1 MAVEIEYEKRSIWRN
16 IFDPGAW
23 ANLLS
28 GVGEVAGDVATTW
41 EQIEKAKGTVVL
53 QEPEAPRTPQLAWE
67 DFKFTPNVTL
77 IAIGVGLLALAW
89 MMRKK

>member
-28 GVGEVAGDVATTW
+28 DVSEVAGDVVTTW
-41 EQIEKAKGTVVL
+41 EQIEKARETVGL
-53 QEPEAPRTPQLAWE
+53 EEPPPYDPGFTLA

-89 MMRKK
+89 MMRK